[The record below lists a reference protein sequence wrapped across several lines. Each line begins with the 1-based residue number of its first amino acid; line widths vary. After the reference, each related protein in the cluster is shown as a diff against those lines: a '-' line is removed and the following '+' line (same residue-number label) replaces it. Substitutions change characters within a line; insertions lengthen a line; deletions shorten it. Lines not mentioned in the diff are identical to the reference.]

1 MNMMKDRDMEKN
13 NEDDRKKISEFLVI
27 EGKWRKKENKFIYSG
42 PTEKAP
48 MPFGLSLFK
57 YPLISGS
64 LKAKMIFR
72 KKCVARLIIGY
83 DARTKEYYSIG
94 LGGYGF
100 LYVLDK
106 FEASK
111 GWQGLQ
117 VSGLENQIE
126 EDVVYEIEVKVEGQR
141 VRLKINDVEIYDY
154 RIPEPLRGNQTGLFG
169 WGNGEVE
176 FFDVSIKGSDKKAK
190 AFVIMQFTEPYKSL
204 YEEVIVK
211 VCDEVGLYVYKADEV
226 YIPGFILNDI
236 INGIIES
243 EIIIADISPVNSNVF
258 YELGFAH
265 AFNKPTIL
273 LAQRGTQLP
282 FDLSGFRVIFYDNS
296 IKGKGEVEKNLRK
309 HLRSIFD

>member
-1 MNMMKDRDMEKN
+1 MGKNIEKDNGQDW
-13 NEDDRKKISEFLVI
+13 KKINEFLII
-27 EGKWRKKENKFIYSG
+27 EGKWRKEENKFIYSG
-42 PTEKAP
+42 PTEKPPA
-48 MPFGLSLFK
+48 PFGLSLFK
-57 YPLISGS
+57 YPLVSGS
-64 LKAKMIFR
+64 IKAKIKFK
-72 KKCVARLIIGY
+72 KKCIARLVIGY

-106 FEASK
+106 FDASK
-111 GWQGLQ
+111 GWKGLQ
-117 VSGLENQIE
+117 VSGLESQIE
-126 EDVVYEIEVKVEGQR
+126 EDVIYEVEVKVEGQR
-141 VRLKINDVEIYDY
+141 IRLIVNDVEVYDY
-154 RIPEPLRGNQTGLFG
+154 YIPEPLRGIQTGLFG

-176 FFDVSIKGSDKKAK
+176 FFDLSIKGSEKKAK

-204 YEEVIVK
+204 YEEVIMK

-226 YIPGFILNDI
+226 YTPGFILNDI

-243 EIIIADISPVNSNVF
+243 EIIIADISPVDANVF

-265 AFNKPTIL
+265 AFKKPTIL

-282 FDLSGFRVIFYDNS
+282 FDLSGFRVIFYDDS

-309 HLRSIFD
+309 HLRNIFD